1 MIRALLL
8 LPCCLLLMSCA
19 RVQVNHYV
27 PSGDGELR
35 NRSLCTFGLRD
46 ELEIPLANEV
56 KLRVW
61 GGDPDSSAL
70 SARIQ
75 MLVPQGQNMR
85 YTSNRFEFF
94 GKGAT
99 EPAEL
104 HITGITTFCAPDA
117 KSCQSRYA
125 PTDWLEGGTIVA
137 DNLLKSAEP
146 KTYRLNL
153 AVPARPGESYTLR
166 LPDVEVNGQ
175 RKSGITVRFE
185 KTSTPAAANLPVCQ
199 Q

>member
-1 MIRALLL
+1 MTRLRYL

-19 RVQVNHYV
+19 QVQVNHYI
-27 PSGDGELR
+27 PSGDGDLR

-46 ELEIPLANEV
+46 ELEISLPLGV
-56 KLRVW
+56 KIRVW

-99 EPAEL
+99 EPTEL
-104 HITGITTFCAPDA
+104 FITGITTSCPALA
-117 KSCQSRYA
+117 KNCQSRHA
-125 PTDWLEGGTIVA
+125 PTAWLEGGTVIA
-137 DNLLKSAEP
+137 DNLLKSTEP
-146 KTYRLNL
+146 KTYRLDL
-153 AVPARPGESYTLR
+153 AVPAQPGETYTLK
-166 LPDVEVNGQ
+166 LPDVEVNGVV
-175 RKSGITVRFE
+175 KSGLTVRFD
-185 KTSTPAAANLPVCQ
+185 KTSAPAAANLQVCQ